1 MSDEAQI
8 DMSDEAQLD
17 MSDQAQFEISQQ
29 LKAKLQERIEA
40 RENSGEDSFFK
51 FLSSQF
57 DEMALDG
64 KMEFDVFYEWKCRMG
79 TYETAEEAKAI
90 WDGVVLAS
98 KWRASKAGSGATLQQ
113 FKEINRQMDELA

>member
-40 RENSGEDSFFK
+40 RENSGEDTFFK

-64 KMEFDVFYEWKCRMG
+64 VSYSPTPLALMVAPLYRC
-79 TYETAEEAKAI
+79 TAE
-90 WDGVVLAS
+90 DGV
-98 KWRASKAGSGATLQQ
+98 
-113 FKEINRQMDELA
+113 